1 MQLNADL
8 EDLHGL
14 LPVEV
19 VVADEGGEASLEIP
33 SGYYCNLIRVQ
44 SKKAPYRRVPLLNH
58 DLLI

>member
-8 EDLHGL
+8 EDLNGL